1 MQVHATGEYSSAI
14 IVDGE
19 SIARLWRHVEDFS
32 AGASATVSCAD
43 GIERKFEKL
52 DDLLAYENSARAA
65 VKTIEIFGRSRDPDR
80 SISVTVGRSYGA
92 RAALSVRGEEQEVAA
107 ARTRVLDSFAGMRAW
122 YSPVATLDI
131 WNVWFA
137 IFIAFWLI
145 IQLMVPSE
153 SPKHPERTF
162 PEALQLL
169 VQLVV
174 YFLAPG
180 FAFIFGVSRLKAR
193 YFPMVSMAIGQG
205 ARRHGTD
212 EQVRWTVIVGLLV
225 GLAGSAIYARIAG
238 I

>member
-19 SIARLWRHVEDFS
+19 SIGRLWRHVEDFS

-43 GIERKFEKL
+43 GIERKFQKL
-52 DDLLAYENSARAA
+52 DDLLAYENSTRAA
-65 VKTIEIFGRSRDPDR
+65 VKTVEIFGSSRAPDR

-122 YSPVATLDI
+122 YSPVATVDLWI
-131 WNVWFA
+131 VWFA
-137 IFIAFWLI
+137 LFMAFSLI
-145 IQLMVPSE
+145 IQFMLPSDA
-153 SPKHPERTF
+153 PKHPERTF
-162 PEALQLL
+162 SEALQLL
-169 VQLVV
+169 VRSALYVAPAFVV
-174 YFLAPG
+174 
-180 FAFIFGVSRLKAR
+180 IFGVSRLKAR

-205 ARRHGTD
+205 ARRHATD

-225 GLAGSAIYARIAG
+225 GLAGSAIYARIG
-238 I
+238 GT

>member
-19 SIARLWRHVEDFS
+19 SIGRLWRHVEDFS

-43 GIERKFEKL
+43 GIERKFQKL
-52 DDLLAYENSARAA
+52 DDLLAYENSTRAA
-65 VKTIEIFGRSRDPDR
+65 VKTVEIFGSSRTPDR

-122 YSPVATLDI
+122 YSPVATLDLWI
-131 WNVWFA
+131 VWFA
-137 IFIAFWLI
+137 IFMAFSLI
-145 IQLMVPSE
+145 IQLMLPSE
-153 SPKHPERTF
+153 APKHPERTF
-162 PEALQLL
+162 SEALQLL
-169 VQLVV
+169 VKLVLYV
-174 YFLAPG
+174 AP
-180 FAFIFGVSRLKAR
+180 AFVVIFGVSRLKVR

-205 ARRHGTD
+205 ARRHSTD

-225 GLAGSAIYARIAG
+225 GLAGSAIYARIG
-238 I
+238 GT